1 MLKTQPLH
9 HGHPARVLQAGHGGN
24 VPFHGC
30 VPWKIRSELGRRQGM
45 PAFLTLLSV
54 QWLCSRHTVRPFCW
68 RISQFLLTW
77 LYLPS
82 RGYAQHGAALTGG
95 MVGYMCPCLE
105 PGVLLAASRCSAFQ
119 TLQNCLSLSSMRQ
132 LLVSLTLNSCSSTQ
146 LSRRCERESSK
157 TLFQLKKEPVHV
169 NQVSI

>member
-1 MLKTQPLH
+1 MGETFHSMAASHGKSGASWEGGRGCLRSSPCCQCSGSAPGTQRGPS
-9 HGHPARVLQAGHGGN
+9 AGEYPN
-24 VPFHGC
+24 F
-30 VPWKIRSELGRRQGM
+30 
-45 PAFLTLLSV
+45 
-54 QWLCSRHTVRPFCW
+54 CSLV
-68 RISQFLLTW
+68 

-132 LLVSLTLNSCSSTQ
+132 LLVSLTFNSCSSTQ